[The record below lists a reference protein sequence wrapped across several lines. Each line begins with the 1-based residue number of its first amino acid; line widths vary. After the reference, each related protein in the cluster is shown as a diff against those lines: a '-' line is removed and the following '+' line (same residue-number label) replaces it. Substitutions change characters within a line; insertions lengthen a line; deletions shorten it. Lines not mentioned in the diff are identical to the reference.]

1 MKTKIP
7 HLILAGLFGTTI
19 ASYAGTFTWDGG
31 GADGN
36 WSTADN
42 WAGNTAPVE
51 ADGWHT
57 FVFDTSNQ
65 LNSNLDFTPGNNG
78 LNIND
83 ITFASGAGAFTLS
96 GSSIDMLGAAS
107 SGAAD
112 GIADITNN
120 SANTQ
125 TINNNLIHHTGF
137 NTGLTFNNTNGGAI
151 VVDGVISQSNN
162 QADDVTIQGN
172 GTVTFNGVN
181 TYTQDTILSS
191 GTLVVGDSSALGT
204 GTLTL
209 NSGTLRTDTAAAGI
223 ALSNAID
230 ASGTTNVFAGSV
242 GLNLSGDITGSGT
255 LVIGG
260 SGSGQGSS
268 GVSITDNLDGFT
280 GKIRFDSVANL
291 NSFSFGDG
299 NTVNT
304 TAALEM
310 NGTNNKSNIRL
321 YEHSTFGELSGNGGN
336 FTGDNSTLTI
346 NQDTDTTFA
355 GQLLDVNSSRELGF
369 TKGGSGRLTL
379 SGQNSYEWDTI
390 VNGGTLEVS
399 GRIGET
405 ERITVAGGAAFEV
418 TGTGSLGS
426 SGTGVYS
433 GGGSGTGNIV
443 NNGTFTYNSTTDQ
456 TFTGVVSGSGALIK
470 DNSSTLTLSGAN
482 TFSGATTI
490 DAGTLE
496 IGGAGTLGSSSY
508 AGTIT
513 NNGTLNYNS
522 SATQTLNGVISGT
535 GALILNGS
543 GQLNLSVNNSFTGGV
558 TVNNG
563 TLALQN
569 GGIGADGPLT
579 VNGGYVNVSAH
590 DGFDNLTVSQLS
602 GTGGLI
608 AVGRRTFTVNQ
619 NTDTAYAGVIQ
630 NQNGVGG
637 NSPTTF
643 RKIGTGTLTL
653 TGLNTYNG
661 GTTISGGGTL
671 QVDGALS
678 NGGTRSGI
686 TLNDNG
692 STLRVDG
699 AGYLGPGGSFD
710 KNIVMN
716 NASIFDY
723 SSSADQT
730 LSGVISGVGVLNK
743 DNASTLTLSGANTYS
758 GNTTVSGGTLQ
769 IGGAGKLQ
777 TDATGFYSGDIA
789 IASGAT
795 FQYSSSAS
803 NTAARYNGTISGD
816 GTLIKDGSTSTLRLQ
831 GTTSVANIEINQ
843 GTLRVQGNADA
854 LGGAGT
860 TVTVGASGSENAI
873 LNYSGSNVTY
883 TDKTAIVVGAG
894 SSGTKTIQNGAGT
907 NNVENTNITLNDN
920 VIIDDSGSFS
930 LGGVISGTG
939 GLTKTNSGTTTIS
952 VTNSYTGLTTVNE
965 GTLVIDNSTGSARNF
980 GAGDI
985 EINNGATLQTTST
998 GGEQTRLQSRTITFG
1013 SSGGNTIDI
1022 GGPNTRVGG
1031 TTFVTTGGSTNFI
1044 TGAAIDTSTSAIYNV
1059 SDGTDDV
1066 DLQVSSII
1074 QRSGITKNGNGT
1086 LSLTNTNNLQSNA
1099 ININA
1104 GTLEIAGA
1112 GKLING
1118 GSDYSANINNDGIFK
1133 YNTTASQS
1141 FASII
1146 SGTGAIEKDNTSTLT
1161 LTGANS
1167 YSGNTTINNGTLII
1181 NGNQGSATG
1190 SMTINVSG
1198 TLGGSGTIGAS
1209 LLTVNGV
1216 IAPGNSPGTL
1226 ATGSQLWNDGGS
1238 YLWEIN
1244 ASNDAGGT
1252 IGTDP
1257 GWDWLDITGTLD
1269 LSLLSTGGFTIDIDS
1284 LTSGNI
1290 AGDAVGFDTWTKGN
1304 PGDVDYSFTIATA
1317 SSGITGF
1324 DADNFTLDSSGFS
1337 NAPSWDWQIVLSG
1350 SDLVLEA
1357 YAVPEPSSTALLGL
1371 GGLALMLRRKRS

>member
-1 MKTKIP
+1 MKTKIT
-7 HLILAGLFGTTI
+7 HLILAGMLGTSISSQAATVV
-19 ASYAGTFTWDGG
+19 WDG
-31 GADGN
+31 
-36 WSTADN
+36 STDTT
-42 WAGNTAPVE
+42 WTAFSD
-51 ADGWHT
+51 A
-57 FVFDTSNQ
+57 TSW
-65 LNSNLDFTPGNNG
+65 
-78 LNIND
+78 
-83 ITFASGAGAFTLS
+83 SGATYNDGDDVQFTGAGGTVTLS
-96 GSSIDMLGAAS
+96 GVIDPNSVLVNSSSDYTFAGTTDQANRVS
-107 SGAAD
+107 D
-112 GIADITNN
+112 G
-120 SANTQ
+120 
-125 TINNNLIHHTGF
+125 
-137 NTGLTFNNTNGGAI
+137 
-151 VVDGVISQSNN
+151 
-162 QADDVTIQGN
+162 
-172 GTVTFNGVN
+172 
-181 TYTQDTILSS
+181 
-191 GTLVVGDSSALGT
+191 GTLTKSGT
-204 GTLTL
+204 GTLHFEGRNHTFTGGITV
-209 NSGTLRTDTAAAGI
+209 NDGTLSYDNSPRSYIASSPLTVNGGLVSARIESFTVTELSGSGGVIEVQRRRLTVNQATDTTYAGI
-223 ALSNAID
+223 IRDLNGVVSDGN
-230 ASGTTNVFAGSV
+230 GTAFTK
-242 GLNLSGDITGSGT
+242 TGSGT
-255 LVIGG
+255 L
-260 SGSGQGSS
+260 
-268 GVSITDNLDGFT
+268 T
-280 GKIRFDSVANL
+280 
-291 NSFSFGDG
+291 
-299 NTVNT
+299 
-304 TAALEM
+304 
-310 NGTNNKSNIRL
+310 
-321 YEHSTFGELSGNGGN
+321 LSGNN
-336 FTGDNSTLTI
+336 TYSKN
-346 NQDTDTTFA
+346 TT
-355 GQLLDVNSSRELGF
+355 VS
-369 TKGGSGRLTL
+369 
-379 SGQNSYEWDTI
+379 
-390 VNGGTLEVS
+390 GGTLEVS
-399 GRIGET
+399 GALYSGG
-405 ERITVAGGAAFEV
+405 TVAGSSVTVSAGTLDV
-418 TGTGSLGS
+418 TGAGSLGLGAVFGVNIAN
-426 SGTGVYS
+426 SGTI
-433 GGGSGTGNIV
+433 N
-443 NNGTFTYNSTTDQ
+443 YNSTTDQ
-456 TFTGVVSGSGALIK
+456 EISGI
-470 DNSSTLTLSGAN
+470 
-482 TFSGATTI
+482 
-490 DAGTLE
+490 
-496 IGGAGTLGSSSY
+496 
-508 AGTIT
+508 
-513 NNGTLNYNS
+513 
-522 SATQTLNGVISGT
+522 ISGT
-535 GALILNGS
+535 G
-543 GQLNLSVNNSFTGGV
+543 V
-558 TVNNG
+558 
-563 TLALQN
+563 
-569 GGIGADGPLT
+569 LT
-579 VNGGYVNVSAH
+579 
-590 DGFDNLTVSQLS
+590 
-602 GTGGLI
+602 
-608 AVGRRTFTVNQ
+608 
-619 NTDTAYAGVIQ
+619 
-630 NQNGVGG
+630 
-637 NSPTTF
+637 
-643 RKIGTGTLTL
+643 
-653 TGLNTYNG
+653 
-661 GTTISGGGTL
+661 
-671 QVDGALS
+671 
-678 NGGTRSGI
+678 
-686 TLNDNG
+686 
-692 STLRVDG
+692 
-699 AGYLGPGGSFD
+699 
-710 KNIVMN
+710 
-716 NASIFDY
+716 
-723 SSSADQT
+723 
-730 LSGVISGVGVLNK
+730 K
-743 DNASTLTLSGANTYS
+743 DNSSTLTLSGANTYS

-803 NTAARYNGTISGD
+803 NTAARYDGTISGD

-843 GTLRVQGNADA
+843 GTLRVQGNVDA

-860 TVTVGASGSENAI
+860 TVTIGASGSENAI
-873 LNYSGSNVTY
+873 LQYAGSNLTY
-883 TDKTAIVVGAG
+883 TTKAAIVVGAG
-894 SSGTKTIQNGAGT
+894 STGTKTILNGGT
-907 NNVENTNITLNDN
+907 NNVENTTITLEDD
-920 VIIDDSGSFS
+920 VIIDDSGTFT

-998 GGEQTRLQSRTITFG
+998 GGGQTRLQSRTITFG

-1022 GGPNTRVGG
+1022 GGGNTRVGG

-1044 TGAAIDTSTSAIYNV
+1044 TGAAIDISTSAIYNV

-1066 DLQVSSII
+1066 DLQVSSVI

-1112 GKLING
+1112 GKLRNG
-1118 GSDYSANINNDGIFK
+1118 SSDYSANINNDGIFK

-1290 AGDAVGFDTWTKGN
+1290 AGDAVGFDTWTKGS

-1371 GGLALMLRRKRS
+1371 GGLALMLRRKRSAA

>member
-1 MKTKIP
+1 MKTKIT
-7 HLILAGLFGTTI
+7 HLILAGMLGTSISSQAATVV
-19 ASYAGTFTWDGG
+19 WDG
-31 GADGN
+31 
-36 WSTADN
+36 STDTT
-42 WAGNTAPVE
+42 WTAFSD
-51 ADGWHT
+51 A
-57 FVFDTSNQ
+57 TSW
-65 LNSNLDFTPGNNG
+65 
-78 LNIND
+78 
-83 ITFASGAGAFTLS
+83 SGATYNDGDDVQFTGAGGTVTLS
-96 GSSIDMLGAAS
+96 GVIDPNSVLVNSSSDYTFAGTTDQANRVS
-107 SGAAD
+107 D
-112 GIADITNN
+112 G
-120 SANTQ
+120 
-125 TINNNLIHHTGF
+125 
-137 NTGLTFNNTNGGAI
+137 
-151 VVDGVISQSNN
+151 
-162 QADDVTIQGN
+162 
-172 GTVTFNGVN
+172 
-181 TYTQDTILSS
+181 
-191 GTLVVGDSSALGT
+191 GTLTKSGT
-204 GTLTL
+204 GTLHFEGRNHTFTGGITVNDGKL
-209 NSGTLRTDTAAAGI
+209 SYDNSPRSYIASSPLTVNGGLVSARIESFTVTELSGSGGVIEVQRRRLTVNQATDTTYAGI
-223 ALSNAID
+223 IRDLNGVVSDGN
-230 ASGTTNVFAGSV
+230 GTAFTK
-242 GLNLSGDITGSGT
+242 TGSGT
-255 LVIGG
+255 L
-260 SGSGQGSS
+260 
-268 GVSITDNLDGFT
+268 T
-280 GKIRFDSVANL
+280 
-291 NSFSFGDG
+291 
-299 NTVNT
+299 
-304 TAALEM
+304 
-310 NGTNNKSNIRL
+310 
-321 YEHSTFGELSGNGGN
+321 LSGNN
-336 FTGDNSTLTI
+336 TYSKN
-346 NQDTDTTFA
+346 TT
-355 GQLLDVNSSRELGF
+355 VS
-369 TKGGSGRLTL
+369 
-379 SGQNSYEWDTI
+379 
-390 VNGGTLEVS
+390 GGTLEVS
-399 GRIGET
+399 GALYSGG
-405 ERITVAGGAAFEV
+405 TVAGSSVTVSAGTLDV
-418 TGTGSLGS
+418 TGAGSLGLGAVFGVNIAN
-426 SGTGVYS
+426 SGTI
-433 GGGSGTGNIV
+433 N
-443 NNGTFTYNSTTDQ
+443 YNSTTDQ
-456 TFTGVVSGSGALIK
+456 EISGI
-470 DNSSTLTLSGAN
+470 
-482 TFSGATTI
+482 
-490 DAGTLE
+490 
-496 IGGAGTLGSSSY
+496 
-508 AGTIT
+508 
-513 NNGTLNYNS
+513 
-522 SATQTLNGVISGT
+522 ISGT
-535 GALILNGS
+535 G
-543 GQLNLSVNNSFTGGV
+543 V
-558 TVNNG
+558 
-563 TLALQN
+563 
-569 GGIGADGPLT
+569 LT
-579 VNGGYVNVSAH
+579 
-590 DGFDNLTVSQLS
+590 
-602 GTGGLI
+602 
-608 AVGRRTFTVNQ
+608 
-619 NTDTAYAGVIQ
+619 
-630 NQNGVGG
+630 
-637 NSPTTF
+637 
-643 RKIGTGTLTL
+643 
-653 TGLNTYNG
+653 
-661 GTTISGGGTL
+661 
-671 QVDGALS
+671 
-678 NGGTRSGI
+678 
-686 TLNDNG
+686 
-692 STLRVDG
+692 
-699 AGYLGPGGSFD
+699 
-710 KNIVMN
+710 
-716 NASIFDY
+716 
-723 SSSADQT
+723 
-730 LSGVISGVGVLNK
+730 K
-743 DNASTLTLSGANTYS
+743 DNSSTLTLSGANTYS

-803 NTAARYNGTISGD
+803 NTAARYDGTISGD

-843 GTLRVQGNADA
+843 GTLRVQGNVDA

-860 TVTVGASGSENAI
+860 TVTIGASGSENAI
-873 LNYSGSNVTY
+873 LQYAGSNLTY
-883 TDKTAIVVGAG
+883 TTKAAIVVGAG
-894 SSGTKTIQNGAGT
+894 STGTKTILNGGT
-907 NNVENTNITLNDN
+907 NNVENTTITLEDD
-920 VIIDDSGSFS
+920 VIIDDSGTFT

-998 GGEQTRLQSRTITFG
+998 GGGQTRLQSRTITFDAN
-1013 SSGGNTIDI
+1013 GGGTINF
-1022 GGPNTRVGG
+1022 GGGNTRVGG

-1044 TGAAIDTSTSAIYNV
+1044 TGAAIDISTSAIYNV

-1112 GKLING
+1112 GKLRNG

-1290 AGDAVGFDTWTKGN
+1290 AGDAVGFDTWTKGS

-1371 GGLALMLRRKRS
+1371 GGLALMLRRKRSAA

>member
-1 MKTKIP
+1 MKTKIT
-7 HLILAGLFGTTI
+7 HLILVGMLGTGISSQAATVV
-19 ASYAGTFTWDGG
+19 WDG
-31 GADGN
+31 
-36 WSTADN
+36 STDTT
-42 WAGNTAPVE
+42 WTAFSD
-51 ADGWHT
+51 A
-57 FVFDTSNQ
+57 TSW
-65 LNSNLDFTPGNNG
+65 
-78 LNIND
+78 
-83 ITFASGAGAFTLS
+83 SGATYNDGDDVQFTGAGGTVTLS
-96 GSSIDMLGAAS
+96 GVIDPNSVLVNSSSDYTFAGTTDQANRVS
-107 SGAAD
+107 D
-112 GIADITNN
+112 G
-120 SANTQ
+120 
-125 TINNNLIHHTGF
+125 
-137 NTGLTFNNTNGGAI
+137 
-151 VVDGVISQSNN
+151 
-162 QADDVTIQGN
+162 
-172 GTVTFNGVN
+172 
-181 TYTQDTILSS
+181 
-191 GTLVVGDSSALGT
+191 GTLTKSGT
-204 GTLTL
+204 GTLHFEGRNHTFTGGITV
-209 NSGTLRTDTAAAGI
+209 NDGTLSYDNSPRSYIASSPLTVNGGLVSARIESFTVTELSGSGGVIEVQRRRLTVNQATDTTYAGI
-223 ALSNAID
+223 IRDLNGVVSDGN
-230 ASGTTNVFAGSV
+230 GTAFTK
-242 GLNLSGDITGSGT
+242 TGSGT
-255 LVIGG
+255 L
-260 SGSGQGSS
+260 
-268 GVSITDNLDGFT
+268 T
-280 GKIRFDSVANL
+280 
-291 NSFSFGDG
+291 
-299 NTVNT
+299 
-304 TAALEM
+304 
-310 NGTNNKSNIRL
+310 
-321 YEHSTFGELSGNGGN
+321 LSGNN
-336 FTGDNSTLTI
+336 TYSKN
-346 NQDTDTTFA
+346 TT
-355 GQLLDVNSSRELGF
+355 VS
-369 TKGGSGRLTL
+369 
-379 SGQNSYEWDTI
+379 
-390 VNGGTLEVS
+390 GGTLEVS
-399 GRIGET
+399 GALYSGG
-405 ERITVAGGAAFEV
+405 TVAGSSVTVSAGTLDV
-418 TGTGSLGS
+418 TGAGSLGLGAVFGVNIAN
-426 SGTGVYS
+426 SGTI
-433 GGGSGTGNIV
+433 N
-443 NNGTFTYNSTTDQ
+443 YNSTTDQ
-456 TFTGVVSGSGALIK
+456 EISGI
-470 DNSSTLTLSGAN
+470 
-482 TFSGATTI
+482 
-490 DAGTLE
+490 
-496 IGGAGTLGSSSY
+496 
-508 AGTIT
+508 
-513 NNGTLNYNS
+513 
-522 SATQTLNGVISGT
+522 ISGT
-535 GALILNGS
+535 G
-543 GQLNLSVNNSFTGGV
+543 V
-558 TVNNG
+558 
-563 TLALQN
+563 
-569 GGIGADGPLT
+569 LT
-579 VNGGYVNVSAH
+579 
-590 DGFDNLTVSQLS
+590 
-602 GTGGLI
+602 
-608 AVGRRTFTVNQ
+608 
-619 NTDTAYAGVIQ
+619 
-630 NQNGVGG
+630 
-637 NSPTTF
+637 
-643 RKIGTGTLTL
+643 
-653 TGLNTYNG
+653 
-661 GTTISGGGTL
+661 
-671 QVDGALS
+671 
-678 NGGTRSGI
+678 
-686 TLNDNG
+686 
-692 STLRVDG
+692 
-699 AGYLGPGGSFD
+699 
-710 KNIVMN
+710 
-716 NASIFDY
+716 
-723 SSSADQT
+723 
-730 LSGVISGVGVLNK
+730 K
-743 DNASTLTLSGANTYS
+743 DNSSTLTLSGANTYS

-803 NTAARYNGTISGD
+803 NTAARYDGTISGD

-843 GTLRVQGNADA
+843 GTLRVQGNVDA

-860 TVTVGASGSENAI
+860 TVTIGASGSENAI
-873 LNYSGSNVTY
+873 LQYAGSNLTY
-883 TDKTAIVVGAG
+883 TTKAAIVVGAG
-894 SSGTKTIQNGAGT
+894 STGTKTILNGGT
-907 NNVENTNITLNDN
+907 NNVENTTITLEDD
-920 VIIDDSGSFS
+920 VIIDDSGTFT

-1044 TGAAIDTSTSAIYNV
+1044 TGAAIDISTSAIYNV

-1118 GSDYSANINNDGIFK
+1118 GNDYSGNINNDGIFK
-1133 YNTTASQS
+1133 YNTSASQS

-1304 PGDVDYSFTIATA
+1304 PGDVDYSFIIATA
-1317 SSGITGF
+1317 SAGITGF

-1371 GGLALMLRRKRS
+1371 GGLALMLRRKRSAA

>member
-1 MKTKIP
+1 MKTKIT
-7 HLILAGLFGTTI
+7 HLILAGMLGTSISSQAATVV
-19 ASYAGTFTWDGG
+19 WDG
-31 GADGN
+31 
-36 WSTADN
+36 STDTT
-42 WAGNTAPVE
+42 WTAFSD
-51 ADGWHT
+51 A
-57 FVFDTSNQ
+57 TSW
-65 LNSNLDFTPGNNG
+65 
-78 LNIND
+78 
-83 ITFASGAGAFTLS
+83 SGATYNDGDDVQFTGAGGTVTLS
-96 GSSIDMLGAAS
+96 GVIDPNSVLVNSSSDYTFAGTTDQANRVS
-107 SGAAD
+107 D
-112 GIADITNN
+112 G
-120 SANTQ
+120 
-125 TINNNLIHHTGF
+125 
-137 NTGLTFNNTNGGAI
+137 
-151 VVDGVISQSNN
+151 
-162 QADDVTIQGN
+162 
-172 GTVTFNGVN
+172 
-181 TYTQDTILSS
+181 
-191 GTLVVGDSSALGT
+191 GTLTKSGT
-204 GTLTL
+204 GTLHFEGRNHTFTGGITVNDGKL
-209 NSGTLRTDTAAAGI
+209 SYDNSPRSYIASSPLTVNGGLVSARIESFTVTELSGSGGVIEVQRRRLTVNQATDTTYAGI
-223 ALSNAID
+223 IRDLNGVVSDGN
-230 ASGTTNVFAGSV
+230 GTAFTK
-242 GLNLSGDITGSGT
+242 TGSGT
-255 LVIGG
+255 L
-260 SGSGQGSS
+260 
-268 GVSITDNLDGFT
+268 T
-280 GKIRFDSVANL
+280 
-291 NSFSFGDG
+291 
-299 NTVNT
+299 
-304 TAALEM
+304 
-310 NGTNNKSNIRL
+310 
-321 YEHSTFGELSGNGGN
+321 LSGNN
-336 FTGDNSTLTI
+336 TYSKN
-346 NQDTDTTFA
+346 TT
-355 GQLLDVNSSRELGF
+355 VS
-369 TKGGSGRLTL
+369 
-379 SGQNSYEWDTI
+379 
-390 VNGGTLEVS
+390 GGTLEVS
-399 GRIGET
+399 GALYSGGT
-405 ERITVAGGAAFEV
+405 HSGSSFTVGAAGTLDV
-418 TGTGSLGS
+418 TGAGSLGLGAVFGVNIAN
-426 SGTGVYS
+426 SGTI
-433 GGGSGTGNIV
+433 N
-443 NNGTFTYNSTTDQ
+443 YNSTTDQ
-456 TFTGVVSGSGALIK
+456 EISGI
-470 DNSSTLTLSGAN
+470 
-482 TFSGATTI
+482 
-490 DAGTLE
+490 
-496 IGGAGTLGSSSY
+496 
-508 AGTIT
+508 
-513 NNGTLNYNS
+513 
-522 SATQTLNGVISGT
+522 ISGT
-535 GALILNGS
+535 G
-543 GQLNLSVNNSFTGGV
+543 V
-558 TVNNG
+558 
-563 TLALQN
+563 
-569 GGIGADGPLT
+569 LT
-579 VNGGYVNVSAH
+579 
-590 DGFDNLTVSQLS
+590 
-602 GTGGLI
+602 
-608 AVGRRTFTVNQ
+608 
-619 NTDTAYAGVIQ
+619 
-630 NQNGVGG
+630 
-637 NSPTTF
+637 
-643 RKIGTGTLTL
+643 
-653 TGLNTYNG
+653 
-661 GTTISGGGTL
+661 
-671 QVDGALS
+671 
-678 NGGTRSGI
+678 
-686 TLNDNG
+686 
-692 STLRVDG
+692 
-699 AGYLGPGGSFD
+699 
-710 KNIVMN
+710 
-716 NASIFDY
+716 
-723 SSSADQT
+723 
-730 LSGVISGVGVLNK
+730 K
-743 DNASTLTLSGANTYS
+743 DNSSTLTLSGANTYS

-803 NTAARYNGTISGD
+803 NTAARYDGTISGD

-843 GTLRVQGNADA
+843 GTLRVQGNVDA

-860 TVTVGASGSENAI
+860 TVTIGASGSENAI
-873 LNYSGSNVTY
+873 LQYAGSNLTY
-883 TDKTAIVVGAG
+883 TTKAAIVVGAG
-894 SSGTKTIQNGAGT
+894 STGTKTILNGGT
-907 NNVENTNITLNDN
+907 NNVENTTITLEDD
-920 VIIDDSGSFS
+920 VIIDDSGTFT

-998 GGEQTRLQSRTITFG
+998 GGGQTRLQSRTITFDAN
-1013 SSGGNTIDI
+1013 GGGTINF
-1022 GGPNTRVGG
+1022 GGGNTRVGG

-1044 TGAAIDTSTSAIYNV
+1044 TGAAIDISTSAIYNV

-1112 GKLING
+1112 GKLRNG

-1146 SGTGAIEKDNTSTLT
+1146 SGTGAIEKDNISTLT

-1290 AGDAVGFDTWTKGN
+1290 AGDAVGFDTWTKGS

-1357 YAVPEPSSTALLGL
+1357 YAVPEPSSAALLGL
-1371 GGLALMLRRKRS
+1371 GGLALMLRRKRSAA

>member
-1 MKTKIP
+1 MKTKIT
-7 HLILAGLFGTTI
+7 HLILAGMLGTSISSQAATVV
-19 ASYAGTFTWDGG
+19 WDG
-31 GADGN
+31 
-36 WSTADN
+36 STDTT
-42 WAGNTAPVE
+42 WTAFSD
-51 ADGWHT
+51 A
-57 FVFDTSNQ
+57 TSW
-65 LNSNLDFTPGNNG
+65 
-78 LNIND
+78 
-83 ITFASGAGAFTLS
+83 SGATYNDGDDVQFTGAGGTVTLS
-96 GSSIDMLGAAS
+96 GVIDPNSVLVNSSSDYTFAGTTDQANRVS
-107 SGAAD
+107 D
-112 GIADITNN
+112 G
-120 SANTQ
+120 
-125 TINNNLIHHTGF
+125 
-137 NTGLTFNNTNGGAI
+137 
-151 VVDGVISQSNN
+151 
-162 QADDVTIQGN
+162 
-172 GTVTFNGVN
+172 
-181 TYTQDTILSS
+181 
-191 GTLVVGDSSALGT
+191 GTLTKSGT
-204 GTLTL
+204 GTLHFEGRNHTFTGGITVNDGKL
-209 NSGTLRTDTAAAGI
+209 SYDNSPRSYIASSPLTVNGGLVSARIESFTVTELSGSGGVIEVQRRRLTVNQATDTTYAGI
-223 ALSNAID
+223 IRDLNGVVSDGN
-230 ASGTTNVFAGSV
+230 GTAFTK
-242 GLNLSGDITGSGT
+242 TGSGT
-255 LVIGG
+255 L
-260 SGSGQGSS
+260 
-268 GVSITDNLDGFT
+268 T
-280 GKIRFDSVANL
+280 
-291 NSFSFGDG
+291 
-299 NTVNT
+299 
-304 TAALEM
+304 
-310 NGTNNKSNIRL
+310 
-321 YEHSTFGELSGNGGN
+321 LSGNN
-336 FTGDNSTLTI
+336 TYSKN
-346 NQDTDTTFA
+346 TT
-355 GQLLDVNSSRELGF
+355 VS
-369 TKGGSGRLTL
+369 
-379 SGQNSYEWDTI
+379 
-390 VNGGTLEVS
+390 GGTLEVS
-399 GRIGET
+399 GALYSGG
-405 ERITVAGGAAFEV
+405 TVAGSSVTVSAGTLDV
-418 TGTGSLGS
+418 TGAGSLGLGAVFGVNIAN
-426 SGTGVYS
+426 SGTI
-433 GGGSGTGNIV
+433 N
-443 NNGTFTYNSTTDQ
+443 YNSTTDQ
-456 TFTGVVSGSGALIK
+456 EISGI
-470 DNSSTLTLSGAN
+470 
-482 TFSGATTI
+482 
-490 DAGTLE
+490 
-496 IGGAGTLGSSSY
+496 
-508 AGTIT
+508 
-513 NNGTLNYNS
+513 
-522 SATQTLNGVISGT
+522 ISGT
-535 GALILNGS
+535 G
-543 GQLNLSVNNSFTGGV
+543 V
-558 TVNNG
+558 
-563 TLALQN
+563 
-569 GGIGADGPLT
+569 LT
-579 VNGGYVNVSAH
+579 
-590 DGFDNLTVSQLS
+590 
-602 GTGGLI
+602 
-608 AVGRRTFTVNQ
+608 
-619 NTDTAYAGVIQ
+619 
-630 NQNGVGG
+630 
-637 NSPTTF
+637 
-643 RKIGTGTLTL
+643 
-653 TGLNTYNG
+653 
-661 GTTISGGGTL
+661 
-671 QVDGALS
+671 
-678 NGGTRSGI
+678 
-686 TLNDNG
+686 
-692 STLRVDG
+692 
-699 AGYLGPGGSFD
+699 
-710 KNIVMN
+710 
-716 NASIFDY
+716 
-723 SSSADQT
+723 
-730 LSGVISGVGVLNK
+730 K
-743 DNASTLTLSGANTYS
+743 DNSSTLTLSGANTYS

-803 NTAARYNGTISGD
+803 NTAARYDGTISGD

-843 GTLRVQGNADA
+843 GTLRVQGNVDA

-860 TVTVGASGSENAI
+860 TVTIGASGSENAI
-873 LNYSGSNVTY
+873 LQYAGSNLTY
-883 TDKTAIVVGAG
+883 TTKAAIVVGAG
-894 SSGTKTIQNGAGT
+894 STGTKTILNGGT
-907 NNVENTNITLNDN
+907 NNVENTTITLEDD
-920 VIIDDSGSFS
+920 VIIDDSGTFT

-998 GGEQTRLQSRTITFG
+998 GGGQTRLQSRTITFG

-1044 TGAAIDTSTSAIYNV
+1044 TGAAIDISTSAIYNV

-1112 GKLING
+1112 GKLRNG
-1118 GSDYSANINNDGIFK
+1118 SSDYSANINNDGIFK

-1371 GGLALMLRRKRS
+1371 GGLALMLRRKRSAA

>member
-1 MKTKIP
+1 MKTKIT
-7 HLILAGLFGTTI
+7 HLILVGMLGTGISSQAATVV
-19 ASYAGTFTWDGG
+19 WDG
-31 GADGN
+31 
-36 WSTADN
+36 STDTT
-42 WAGNTAPVE
+42 WTAFSD
-51 ADGWHT
+51 A
-57 FVFDTSNQ
+57 TSW
-65 LNSNLDFTPGNNG
+65 
-78 LNIND
+78 
-83 ITFASGAGAFTLS
+83 SGATYNDGDDVQFTGAGGTVTLS
-96 GSSIDMLGAAS
+96 GVIDPNSVLVNSSSDYTFAGTTDQANRVS
-107 SGAAD
+107 D
-112 GIADITNN
+112 G
-120 SANTQ
+120 
-125 TINNNLIHHTGF
+125 
-137 NTGLTFNNTNGGAI
+137 
-151 VVDGVISQSNN
+151 
-162 QADDVTIQGN
+162 
-172 GTVTFNGVN
+172 
-181 TYTQDTILSS
+181 
-191 GTLVVGDSSALGT
+191 GTLTKSGT
-204 GTLTL
+204 GTLHFEGRNHTFTGGITV
-209 NSGTLRTDTAAAGI
+209 NDGTLSYDNSPRSYIASSPLTVNGGLVSARIENFTVTELSGSGGVIEVQRRRLTVNQATDTTYAGI
-223 ALSNAID
+223 IRDLNGVVSDGN
-230 ASGTTNVFAGSV
+230 GTAFTK
-242 GLNLSGDITGSGT
+242 TGSGT
-255 LVIGG
+255 L
-260 SGSGQGSS
+260 
-268 GVSITDNLDGFT
+268 T
-280 GKIRFDSVANL
+280 
-291 NSFSFGDG
+291 
-299 NTVNT
+299 
-304 TAALEM
+304 
-310 NGTNNKSNIRL
+310 
-321 YEHSTFGELSGNGGN
+321 LSGNN
-336 FTGDNSTLTI
+336 TYSKN
-346 NQDTDTTFA
+346 TT
-355 GQLLDVNSSRELGF
+355 VS
-369 TKGGSGRLTL
+369 
-379 SGQNSYEWDTI
+379 
-390 VNGGTLEVS
+390 GGTLEVS
-399 GRIGET
+399 GALYSGG
-405 ERITVAGGAAFEV
+405 TVAGSSVTVSAGTLDV
-418 TGTGSLGS
+418 TGAGSLGLGAVFGVNIAN
-426 SGTGVYS
+426 SGTI
-433 GGGSGTGNIV
+433 N
-443 NNGTFTYNSTTDQ
+443 YNSTTDQ
-456 TFTGVVSGSGALIK
+456 EISGI
-470 DNSSTLTLSGAN
+470 
-482 TFSGATTI
+482 
-490 DAGTLE
+490 
-496 IGGAGTLGSSSY
+496 
-508 AGTIT
+508 
-513 NNGTLNYNS
+513 
-522 SATQTLNGVISGT
+522 ISGT
-535 GALILNGS
+535 G
-543 GQLNLSVNNSFTGGV
+543 V
-558 TVNNG
+558 
-563 TLALQN
+563 
-569 GGIGADGPLT
+569 LT
-579 VNGGYVNVSAH
+579 
-590 DGFDNLTVSQLS
+590 
-602 GTGGLI
+602 
-608 AVGRRTFTVNQ
+608 
-619 NTDTAYAGVIQ
+619 
-630 NQNGVGG
+630 
-637 NSPTTF
+637 
-643 RKIGTGTLTL
+643 
-653 TGLNTYNG
+653 
-661 GTTISGGGTL
+661 
-671 QVDGALS
+671 
-678 NGGTRSGI
+678 
-686 TLNDNG
+686 
-692 STLRVDG
+692 
-699 AGYLGPGGSFD
+699 
-710 KNIVMN
+710 
-716 NASIFDY
+716 
-723 SSSADQT
+723 
-730 LSGVISGVGVLNK
+730 K
-743 DNASTLTLSGANTYS
+743 DNSSTLTLSGANTYS

-803 NTAARYNGTISGD
+803 NTAARYDGTISGD

-843 GTLRVQGNADA
+843 GTLRVQGNVDA

-860 TVTVGASGSENAI
+860 TVTIGASGSENAI
-873 LNYSGSNVTY
+873 LQYAGSNLTY
-883 TDKTAIVVGAG
+883 TTKAAIVVGAG
-894 SSGTKTIQNGAGT
+894 STGTKTILNGGT
-907 NNVENTNITLNDN
+907 NNVENTTITLEDD
-920 VIIDDSGSFS
+920 VIIDDSGTFT

-998 GGEQTRLQSRTITFG
+998 GGGQTRLQSRTITFG

-1022 GGPNTRVGG
+1022 GGGNTRVGG

-1044 TGAAIDTSTSAIYNV
+1044 TGAAIDISTSAIYNV

-1371 GGLALMLRRKRS
+1371 GGLALMLRRKRSAA

>member
-7 HLILAGLFGTTI
+7 HLTFATGVMLFMLPGT
-19 ASYAGTFTWDGG
+19 ASAQTTFTWDGG
-31 GADGN
+31 GGDGN
-36 WSTADN
+36 WTTATN
-42 WAGNTAPVE
+42 WVGDVVPVE
-51 ADGWHT
+51 ADGYHN
-57 FVFDTSNQ
+57 FVFDGTSQ
-65 LNSNLDFTPGNNG
+65 LNSNVDIVPGNNG
-78 LNIND
+78 LNTND
-83 ITFASGAGAFTLS
+83 LIFNAGAGAFTLS
-96 GSSIDMLGAAS
+96 GSSFDLLGTPTSNPRNIDTAK
-107 SGAAD
+107 
-112 GIADITNN
+112 IINN

-125 TINNNLIHHTGF
+125 TINNSIYHHTGY
-137 NTGLTFNNTNGGAI
+137 NEGLVFDNTNGGAI
-151 VVDGVISQSNN
+151 VVNGVIQQSSS

-181 TYTQDTILSS
+181 TYTRDTTLSS
-191 GTLVVGDSSALGT
+191 GTLIVGDSSALGT
-204 GTLTL
+204 GTATL
-209 NSGTLRTDTAAAGI
+209 AGGTLRTDTAAATI

-280 GKIRFDSVANL
+280 GKIIFDSVANL

-304 TAALEM
+304 TAALEV

-321 YEHSTFGELSGNGGN
+321 WEHATFGELSGNGGN

-346 NQDTDTTFA
+346 NQDTDTTFG
-355 GQLLDVNSSRELGF
+355 GQLLDVNSARELGF

-418 TGTGSLGS
+418 TGSGSLGS
-426 SGTGVYS
+426 GGVYS

-490 DAGTLE
+490 DGGELVLSGSAGGGHRSATTVANGATLSFASTGDINNTQAGRSIVLQDGSTLQNTSPNDFVVLGAGGGGTTVDTGASVTINLESNAGARTGFYLDDGLKSTGADTTATVTINATNAGNGVNLRNNNTTFAGTLIVNGIASATE
-496 IGGAGTLGSSSY
+496 GAGSGIGVAGNTTGLQNADIQLNGTMELMKSSNNNLAISW
-508 AGTIT
+508 AN
-513 NNGTLNYNS
+513 NNG
-522 SATQTLNGVISGT
+522 GT
-535 GALILNGS
+535 FQMGA
-543 GQLNLSVNNSFTGGV
+543 
-558 TVNNG
+558 
-563 TLALQN
+563 
-569 GGIGADGPLT
+569 
-579 VNGGYVNVSAH
+579 
-590 DGFDNLTVSQLS
+590 LS
-602 GTGGLI
+602 GTGVM
-608 AVGRRTFTVNQ
+608 VGNNGTAGGTALVTLG
-619 NTDTAYAGVIQ
+619 NTDNDGTFSGVIA
-630 NQNGVGG
+630 NGV
-637 NSPTTF
+637 NNTTSIT
-643 RKIGTGTLTL
+643 KVGTGT
-653 TGLNTYNG
+653 
-661 GTTISGGGTL
+661 
-671 QVDGALS
+671 Q
-678 NGGTRSGI
+678 
-686 TLNDNG
+686 
-692 STLRVDG
+692 
-699 AGYLGPGGSFD
+699 
-710 KNIVMN
+710 
-716 NASIFDY
+716 
-723 SSSADQT
+723 
-730 LSGVISGVGVLNK
+730 
-743 DNASTLTLSGANTYS
+743 
-758 GNTTVSGGTLQ
+758 
-769 IGGAGKLQ
+769 
-777 TDATGFYSGDIA
+777 
-789 IASGAT
+789 
-795 FQYSSSAS
+795 
-803 NTAARYNGTISGD
+803 
-816 GTLIKDGSTSTLRLQ
+816 
-831 GTTSVANIEINQ
+831 
-843 GTLRVQGNADA
+843 
-854 LGGAGT
+854 
-860 TVTVGASGSENAI
+860 
-873 LNYSGSNVTY
+873 
-883 TDKTAIVVGAG
+883 
-894 SSGTKTIQNGAGT
+894 
-907 NNVENTNITLNDN
+907 
-920 VIIDDSGSFS
+920 
-930 LGGVISGTG
+930 
-939 GLTKTNSGTTTIS
+939 TIS

-998 GGEQTRLQSRTITFG
+998 GGGQTRLQSRTITFG
-1013 SSGGNTIDI
+1013 TSGGNTIDI
-1022 GGPNTRVGG
+1022 GGGNTRVGG

-1044 TGAAIDTSTSAIYNV
+1044 TGAAIDISTSAIYNV

-1118 GSDYSANINNDGIFK
+1118 GNDYSGNINNDGIFK
-1133 YNTTASQS
+1133 YNTSASQS

-1226 ATGSQLWNDGGS
+1226 STGAQTWNDGGS
-1238 YLWEIN
+1238 YIWEIN
-1244 ASNDAGGT
+1244 DSGGSQ
-1252 IGTDP
+1252 GADP

-1269 LSLLSTGGFTIDIDS
+1269 LSSLTAGGFTIDIDS

-1337 NAPSWDWQIVLSG
+1337 NAPSWEWGIVLSG

>member
-1 MKTKIP
+1 MKTKIT
-7 HLILAGLFGTTI
+7 HLILAGMLGTSISSQAATVV
-19 ASYAGTFTWDGG
+19 WDG
-31 GADGN
+31 
-36 WSTADN
+36 STDTT
-42 WAGNTAPVE
+42 WTAFSD
-51 ADGWHT
+51 A
-57 FVFDTSNQ
+57 TSW
-65 LNSNLDFTPGNNG
+65 
-78 LNIND
+78 
-83 ITFASGAGAFTLS
+83 SGATYNDGDDVQFTGAGGTVTLS
-96 GSSIDMLGAAS
+96 GVIDPNSVLVNSSSDYTFAGTTDQANRVS
-107 SGAAD
+107 D
-112 GIADITNN
+112 G
-120 SANTQ
+120 
-125 TINNNLIHHTGF
+125 
-137 NTGLTFNNTNGGAI
+137 
-151 VVDGVISQSNN
+151 
-162 QADDVTIQGN
+162 
-172 GTVTFNGVN
+172 
-181 TYTQDTILSS
+181 
-191 GTLVVGDSSALGT
+191 GTLTKSGT
-204 GTLTL
+204 GTLHFEGRNHTFTGGITVNDGKL
-209 NSGTLRTDTAAAGI
+209 SYDNSPRSYIASSPLTVNGGLVSARIESFTVTELSGSGGVIEVQRRRLTVNQATDTTYAGI
-223 ALSNAID
+223 IRDLNGVVSDGN
-230 ASGTTNVFAGSV
+230 GTAFTK
-242 GLNLSGDITGSGT
+242 TGSGT
-255 LVIGG
+255 L
-260 SGSGQGSS
+260 
-268 GVSITDNLDGFT
+268 T
-280 GKIRFDSVANL
+280 
-291 NSFSFGDG
+291 
-299 NTVNT
+299 
-304 TAALEM
+304 
-310 NGTNNKSNIRL
+310 
-321 YEHSTFGELSGNGGN
+321 LSGNN
-336 FTGDNSTLTI
+336 TYSKN
-346 NQDTDTTFA
+346 TT
-355 GQLLDVNSSRELGF
+355 VS
-369 TKGGSGRLTL
+369 
-379 SGQNSYEWDTI
+379 
-390 VNGGTLEVS
+390 GGTLEVS
-399 GRIGET
+399 GALYSGG
-405 ERITVAGGAAFEV
+405 TVAGSSVTVSAGTLDV
-418 TGTGSLGS
+418 TGAGSLGLGAVFGVNIAN
-426 SGTGVYS
+426 SGTI
-433 GGGSGTGNIV
+433 N
-443 NNGTFTYNSTTDQ
+443 YNSTTDQ
-456 TFTGVVSGSGALIK
+456 EISGI
-470 DNSSTLTLSGAN
+470 
-482 TFSGATTI
+482 
-490 DAGTLE
+490 
-496 IGGAGTLGSSSY
+496 
-508 AGTIT
+508 
-513 NNGTLNYNS
+513 
-522 SATQTLNGVISGT
+522 ISGT
-535 GALILNGS
+535 G
-543 GQLNLSVNNSFTGGV
+543 V
-558 TVNNG
+558 
-563 TLALQN
+563 
-569 GGIGADGPLT
+569 LT
-579 VNGGYVNVSAH
+579 
-590 DGFDNLTVSQLS
+590 
-602 GTGGLI
+602 
-608 AVGRRTFTVNQ
+608 
-619 NTDTAYAGVIQ
+619 
-630 NQNGVGG
+630 
-637 NSPTTF
+637 
-643 RKIGTGTLTL
+643 
-653 TGLNTYNG
+653 
-661 GTTISGGGTL
+661 
-671 QVDGALS
+671 
-678 NGGTRSGI
+678 
-686 TLNDNG
+686 
-692 STLRVDG
+692 
-699 AGYLGPGGSFD
+699 
-710 KNIVMN
+710 
-716 NASIFDY
+716 
-723 SSSADQT
+723 
-730 LSGVISGVGVLNK
+730 K
-743 DNASTLTLSGANTYS
+743 DNSSTLTLSGANTYS

-816 GTLIKDGSTSTLRLQ
+816 GTLIKDGSTSILRLQ

-843 GTLRVQGNADA
+843 GTLRVQGNVDA

-860 TVTVGASGSENAI
+860 TVTIGASGSENAI
-873 LNYSGSNVTY
+873 LQYAGSNLTY
-883 TDKTAIVVGAG
+883 TTKAAIVVGAG
-894 SSGTKTIQNGAGT
+894 STGTKTILNGGT
-907 NNVENTNITLNDN
+907 NNVENTTITLEDD
-920 VIIDDSGSFS
+920 VIIDDSGTFT

-998 GGEQTRLQSRTITFG
+998 GGGQTRLQSRTITFG

-1022 GGPNTRVGG
+1022 GGGNTRVGG

-1044 TGAAIDTSTSAIYNV
+1044 TGAAIDISTSAIYNV

-1066 DLQVSSII
+1066 DLQVSSVI

-1112 GKLING
+1112 GKLRNG

-1371 GGLALMLRRKRS
+1371 GGLALMLRRKRSAA

>member
-1 MKTKIP
+1 MKTKIT
-7 HLILAGLFGTTI
+7 HLILAGMLGTSISSQAATVV
-19 ASYAGTFTWDGG
+19 WDG
-31 GADGN
+31 
-36 WSTADN
+36 STDTT
-42 WAGNTAPVE
+42 WTAFSD
-51 ADGWHT
+51 A
-57 FVFDTSNQ
+57 TSW
-65 LNSNLDFTPGNNG
+65 
-78 LNIND
+78 
-83 ITFASGAGAFTLS
+83 SGATYNDGDDVQFTGAGGTVTLS
-96 GSSIDMLGAAS
+96 GVIDPNSVLVNSSSDYTFAGTTDQANRVS
-107 SGAAD
+107 D
-112 GIADITNN
+112 G
-120 SANTQ
+120 
-125 TINNNLIHHTGF
+125 
-137 NTGLTFNNTNGGAI
+137 
-151 VVDGVISQSNN
+151 
-162 QADDVTIQGN
+162 
-172 GTVTFNGVN
+172 
-181 TYTQDTILSS
+181 
-191 GTLVVGDSSALGT
+191 GTLTKSGT
-204 GTLTL
+204 GTLHFEGRNHTFTGGITV
-209 NSGTLRTDTAAAGI
+209 NDGTLSYDNSPRSYIASSPLTVNGGLVSTRIENFTVTELSGSGGVIEVQRRRLTVNQATDTTYAGI
-223 ALSNAID
+223 IRD
-230 ASGTTNVFAGSV
+230 
-242 GLNLSGDITGSGT
+242 LSGVVSSGNGTAFTKTGSGT
-255 LVIGG
+255 L
-260 SGSGQGSS
+260 
-268 GVSITDNLDGFT
+268 T
-280 GKIRFDSVANL
+280 
-291 NSFSFGDG
+291 
-299 NTVNT
+299 
-304 TAALEM
+304 
-310 NGTNNKSNIRL
+310 
-321 YEHSTFGELSGNGGN
+321 LSGNN
-336 FTGDNSTLTI
+336 TYSKN
-346 NQDTDTTFA
+346 TT
-355 GQLLDVNSSRELGF
+355 VS
-369 TKGGSGRLTL
+369 
-379 SGQNSYEWDTI
+379 
-390 VNGGTLEVS
+390 GGTLEVS
-399 GRIGET
+399 GALYSGGT
-405 ERITVAGGAAFEV
+405 HSGSSFTVGAAGTLDV
-418 TGTGSLGS
+418 TGAGSLGS
-426 SGTGVYS
+426 GAVFGVNIANSGTI
-433 GGGSGTGNIV
+433 N
-443 NNGTFTYNSTTDQ
+443 YNSTTDQ
-456 TFTGVVSGSGALIK
+456 EISGI
-470 DNSSTLTLSGAN
+470 
-482 TFSGATTI
+482 
-490 DAGTLE
+490 
-496 IGGAGTLGSSSY
+496 
-508 AGTIT
+508 
-513 NNGTLNYNS
+513 
-522 SATQTLNGVISGT
+522 ISGT
-535 GALILNGS
+535 G
-543 GQLNLSVNNSFTGGV
+543 V
-558 TVNNG
+558 
-563 TLALQN
+563 
-569 GGIGADGPLT
+569 LT
-579 VNGGYVNVSAH
+579 
-590 DGFDNLTVSQLS
+590 
-602 GTGGLI
+602 
-608 AVGRRTFTVNQ
+608 
-619 NTDTAYAGVIQ
+619 
-630 NQNGVGG
+630 
-637 NSPTTF
+637 
-643 RKIGTGTLTL
+643 
-653 TGLNTYNG
+653 
-661 GTTISGGGTL
+661 
-671 QVDGALS
+671 
-678 NGGTRSGI
+678 
-686 TLNDNG
+686 
-692 STLRVDG
+692 
-699 AGYLGPGGSFD
+699 
-710 KNIVMN
+710 
-716 NASIFDY
+716 
-723 SSSADQT
+723 
-730 LSGVISGVGVLNK
+730 K
-743 DNASTLTLSGANTYS
+743 DNSSTLTLSGANTYS

-816 GTLIKDGSTSTLRLQ
+816 GTLIKDGSTSILRLQ

-843 GTLRVQGNADA
+843 GTLRVQGNVDA

-860 TVTVGASGSENAI
+860 TVTIGASGSENAI
-873 LNYSGSNVTY
+873 LQYAGSNLTY
-883 TDKTAIVVGAG
+883 TTKAAIVVGAG
-894 SSGTKTIQNGAGT
+894 STGTKTILNGGT
-907 NNVENTNITLNDN
+907 NNVENTTITLEDD
-920 VIIDDSGSFS
+920 VIIHDSGTFT

-998 GGEQTRLQSRTITFG
+998 GGGQTRLQSRTITFG

-1044 TGAAIDTSTSAIYNV
+1044 TGAAIDISTSAIYNV

-1118 GSDYSANINNDGIFK
+1118 DSDYSANINNDGIFK

-1290 AGDAVGFDTWTKGN
+1290 AGDAVGFDTWTKGS
-1304 PGDVDYSFTIATA
+1304 PGDVDYSFIIATA

-1337 NAPSWDWQIVLSG
+1337 NAPSWDWQIIQDG
-1350 SDLVLEA
+1350 ANDLVLQA

-1371 GGLALMLRRKRS
+1371 GGLALMLRRKRSAA

>member
-1 MKTKIP
+1 MKTKIT
-7 HLILAGLFGTTI
+7 HLILAGMLGTSISSQAATVV
-19 ASYAGTFTWDGG
+19 WDG
-31 GADGN
+31 
-36 WSTADN
+36 STDTT
-42 WAGNTAPVE
+42 WTAFSD
-51 ADGWHT
+51 A
-57 FVFDTSNQ
+57 TSW
-65 LNSNLDFTPGNNG
+65 
-78 LNIND
+78 
-83 ITFASGAGAFTLS
+83 SGATYNDGDDVQFTGAGGTVTLS
-96 GSSIDMLGAAS
+96 GVIDPNSVLVNSSSDYTFAGTTDQANRVS
-107 SGAAD
+107 D
-112 GIADITNN
+112 G
-120 SANTQ
+120 
-125 TINNNLIHHTGF
+125 
-137 NTGLTFNNTNGGAI
+137 
-151 VVDGVISQSNN
+151 
-162 QADDVTIQGN
+162 
-172 GTVTFNGVN
+172 
-181 TYTQDTILSS
+181 
-191 GTLVVGDSSALGT
+191 GTLTKSGT
-204 GTLTL
+204 GTLHFEGRNHTFTGGITV
-209 NSGTLRTDTAAAGI
+209 NDGTLSYDNSPRSYIASSPLTVNGGLVSTRIENFTVTELSGSGGVIEVQRRRLTVNQATDTTYAGI
-223 ALSNAID
+223 IRD
-230 ASGTTNVFAGSV
+230 
-242 GLNLSGDITGSGT
+242 LSGVVSDGNGTAFTKTGSGT
-255 LVIGG
+255 L
-260 SGSGQGSS
+260 
-268 GVSITDNLDGFT
+268 T
-280 GKIRFDSVANL
+280 
-291 NSFSFGDG
+291 
-299 NTVNT
+299 
-304 TAALEM
+304 
-310 NGTNNKSNIRL
+310 
-321 YEHSTFGELSGNGGN
+321 LSGNN
-336 FTGDNSTLTI
+336 TYSKN
-346 NQDTDTTFA
+346 TT
-355 GQLLDVNSSRELGF
+355 VS
-369 TKGGSGRLTL
+369 
-379 SGQNSYEWDTI
+379 
-390 VNGGTLEVS
+390 GGTLEVS
-399 GRIGET
+399 GALYSGGT
-405 ERITVAGGAAFEV
+405 HSGSSFTVGAAGTLDV
-418 TGTGSLGS
+418 TGAGSLGS
-426 SGTGVYS
+426 GAVFGVNIANSGTI
-433 GGGSGTGNIV
+433 N
-443 NNGTFTYNSTTDQ
+443 YNSTTDQ
-456 TFTGVVSGSGALIK
+456 EISGI
-470 DNSSTLTLSGAN
+470 
-482 TFSGATTI
+482 
-490 DAGTLE
+490 
-496 IGGAGTLGSSSY
+496 
-508 AGTIT
+508 
-513 NNGTLNYNS
+513 
-522 SATQTLNGVISGT
+522 ISGT
-535 GALILNGS
+535 G
-543 GQLNLSVNNSFTGGV
+543 V
-558 TVNNG
+558 
-563 TLALQN
+563 
-569 GGIGADGPLT
+569 LT
-579 VNGGYVNVSAH
+579 
-590 DGFDNLTVSQLS
+590 
-602 GTGGLI
+602 
-608 AVGRRTFTVNQ
+608 
-619 NTDTAYAGVIQ
+619 
-630 NQNGVGG
+630 
-637 NSPTTF
+637 
-643 RKIGTGTLTL
+643 
-653 TGLNTYNG
+653 
-661 GTTISGGGTL
+661 
-671 QVDGALS
+671 
-678 NGGTRSGI
+678 
-686 TLNDNG
+686 
-692 STLRVDG
+692 
-699 AGYLGPGGSFD
+699 
-710 KNIVMN
+710 
-716 NASIFDY
+716 
-723 SSSADQT
+723 
-730 LSGVISGVGVLNK
+730 K
-743 DNASTLTLSGANTYS
+743 DNSSTLTLSGANTYS

-816 GTLIKDGSTSTLRLQ
+816 GTLIKDGSTSILRLQ

-843 GTLRVQGNADA
+843 GTLRVQGNVDA

-860 TVTVGASGSENAI
+860 TVTIGASGSENAI
-873 LNYSGSNVTY
+873 LQYAGSNLTY
-883 TDKTAIVVGAG
+883 TTKAAIVVGAG
-894 SSGTKTIQNGAGT
+894 STGTKTILNGGT
-907 NNVENTNITLNDN
+907 NNVENTTITLEDD
-920 VIIDDSGSFS
+920 VIIDDSGTFT

-998 GGEQTRLQSRTITFG
+998 GGGQTRLQSRTITFG

-1044 TGAAIDTSTSAIYNV
+1044 TGAAIDISTSAIYNV

-1118 GSDYSANINNDGIFK
+1118 DSDYSANINNDGIFK

-1290 AGDAVGFDTWTKGN
+1290 AGDAVGFDTWTKGS

>member
-1 MKTKIP
+1 MKTKIT
-7 HLILAGLFGTTI
+7 HLILVGMLGTGISSQAATVV
-19 ASYAGTFTWDGG
+19 WDG
-31 GADGN
+31 
-36 WSTADN
+36 STDTT
-42 WAGNTAPVE
+42 WTAVSD
-51 ADGWHT
+51 A
-57 FVFDTSNQ
+57 TSW
-65 LNSNLDFTPGNNG
+65 
-78 LNIND
+78 
-83 ITFASGAGAFTLS
+83 SGATYSDGDDVQFTGAGGTVTLS
-96 GSSIDMLGAAS
+96 GVIDPNSVLVNSSSDYTFAGTTGSVNII
-107 SGAAD
+107 SGGGTLTKSGTGTLELD
-112 GIADITNN
+112 GRTYTFTGGITLNDGVLYWNN
-120 SANTQ
+120 SPRSN
-125 TINNNLIHHTGF
+125 IGSSP
-137 NTGLTFNNTNGGAI
+137 LTVNGGQLDVRLESFTVTELSGSGGEISVYRRTFTVNQDTNTTYA
-151 VVDGVISQSNN
+151 GVIEDFNGVVAS
-162 QADDVTIQGN
+162 GN
-172 GTVTFNGVN
+172 GTTFTKG
-181 TYTQDTILSS
+181 
-191 GTLVVGDSSALGT
+191 GT

-209 NSGTLRTDTAAAGI
+209 SGNNTYSRVT
-223 ALSNAID
+223 
-230 ASGTTNVFAGSV
+230 
-242 GLNLSGDITGSGT
+242 
-255 LVIGG
+255 
-260 SGSGQGSS
+260 
-268 GVSITDNLDGFT
+268 
-280 GKIRFDSVANL
+280 
-291 NSFSFGDG
+291 
-299 NTVNT
+299 TVN
-304 TAALEM
+304 
-310 NGTNNKSNIRL
+310 N
-321 YEHSTFGELSGNGGN
+321 
-336 FTGDNSTLTI
+336 
-346 NQDTDTTFA
+346 
-355 GQLLDVNSSRELGF
+355 
-369 TKGGSGRLTL
+369 
-379 SGQNSYEWDTI
+379 
-390 VNGGTLEVS
+390 GTLEVS
-399 GRIGET
+399 GALYSAGT
-405 ERITVAGGAAFEV
+405 NGTNSNITVGAAGTLDF
-418 TGTGSLGS
+418 TGAGSLGS
-426 SGTGVYS
+426 GAAFD
-433 GGGSGTGNIV
+433 GNIT
-443 NNGTFTYNSTTDQ
+443 NAGTFNYNSTTDQ
-456 TFTGVVSGSGALIK
+456 T
-470 DNSSTLTLSGAN
+470 LSG
-482 TFSGATTI
+482 I
-490 DAGTLE
+490 
-496 IGGAGTLGSSSY
+496 
-508 AGTIT
+508 
-513 NNGTLNYNS
+513 
-522 SATQTLNGVISGT
+522 ISGT
-535 GALILNGS
+535 GALEK
-543 GQLNLSVNNSFTGGV
+543 
-558 TVNNG
+558 
-563 TLALQN
+563 
-569 GGIGADGPLT
+569 D
-579 VNGGYVNVSAH
+579 
-590 DGFDNLTVSQLS
+590 
-602 GTGGLI
+602 
-608 AVGRRTFTVNQ
+608 
-619 NTDTAYAGVIQ
+619 
-630 NQNGVGG
+630 
-637 NSPTTF
+637 
-643 RKIGTGTLTL
+643 
-653 TGLNTYNG
+653 
-661 GTTISGGGTL
+661 
-671 QVDGALS
+671 
-678 NGGTRSGI
+678 
-686 TLNDNG
+686 
-692 STLRVDG
+692 ST
-699 AGYLGPGGSFD
+699 
-710 KNIVMN
+710 
-716 NASIFDY
+716 
-723 SSSADQT
+723 
-730 LSGVISGVGVLNK
+730 
-743 DNASTLTLSGANTYS
+743 STLTLSGANTYT
-758 GNTTVSGGTLQ
+758 GNTTISGGTLQ
-769 IGGAGKLQ
+769 IGGAGRLQ
-777 TDATGFYSGDIA
+777 TGATGFYSGDIA

-803 NTAARYNGTISGD
+803 NTAARYDGTISGD

-860 TVTVGASGSENAI
+860 TVTIGASGSENAI

-894 SSGTKTIQNGAGT
+894 SSGTKTIQNAGA
-907 NNVENTNITLNDN
+907 NNADNTAITLNDN
-920 VIIDDSGSFS
+920 VTIDDSGSFT

-1044 TGAAIDTSTSAIYNV
+1044 TGAAIDISTSAIYNV

-1118 GSDYSANINNDGIFK
+1118 GNDYSGNINNDGIFK

-1161 LTGANS
+1161 LTSANS

-1190 SMTINVSG
+1190 AMTINVSG

-1304 PGDVDYSFTIATA
+1304 PGDVDYSFIIATA
-1317 SSGITGF
+1317 SAGITGF

-1371 GGLALMLRRKRS
+1371 GGLALMLRRKRSAA

>member
-1 MKTKIP
+1 MKTKIT
-7 HLILAGLFGTTI
+7 HLILAGMLGTSISSQAATVV
-19 ASYAGTFTWDGG
+19 WDG
-31 GADGN
+31 
-36 WSTADN
+36 STDTT
-42 WAGNTAPVE
+42 WTAFSD
-51 ADGWHT
+51 A
-57 FVFDTSNQ
+57 TSW
-65 LNSNLDFTPGNNG
+65 
-78 LNIND
+78 
-83 ITFASGAGAFTLS
+83 SGATYNDGDDVQFTGAGGTVTLS
-96 GSSIDMLGAAS
+96 GVIDPNSVLVNSSSDYTFAGTTDQANRVS
-107 SGAAD
+107 D
-112 GIADITNN
+112 G
-120 SANTQ
+120 
-125 TINNNLIHHTGF
+125 
-137 NTGLTFNNTNGGAI
+137 
-151 VVDGVISQSNN
+151 
-162 QADDVTIQGN
+162 
-172 GTVTFNGVN
+172 
-181 TYTQDTILSS
+181 
-191 GTLVVGDSSALGT
+191 GTLTKSGT
-204 GTLTL
+204 GTLHFEGRNHTFTGGITV
-209 NSGTLRTDTAAAGI
+209 NDGTLSYDNSPRSYIASSPLTVNGGLVSARIENFTVTELSGSGGVIEVQRRRLTVNQATDTTYAGI
-223 ALSNAID
+223 IRDLNGVVS
-230 ASGTTNVFAGSV
+230 SGNGTAFTK
-242 GLNLSGDITGSGT
+242 TGSGT
-255 LVIGG
+255 L
-260 SGSGQGSS
+260 
-268 GVSITDNLDGFT
+268 T
-280 GKIRFDSVANL
+280 
-291 NSFSFGDG
+291 
-299 NTVNT
+299 
-304 TAALEM
+304 
-310 NGTNNKSNIRL
+310 
-321 YEHSTFGELSGNGGN
+321 LSGNN
-336 FTGDNSTLTI
+336 TYSKN
-346 NQDTDTTFA
+346 TT
-355 GQLLDVNSSRELGF
+355 VS
-369 TKGGSGRLTL
+369 
-379 SGQNSYEWDTI
+379 
-390 VNGGTLEVS
+390 GGTLEVS
-399 GRIGET
+399 GALYSGGT
-405 ERITVAGGAAFEV
+405 HSGSSFTVGAAGTLDV
-418 TGTGSLGS
+418 TGAGSLGS
-426 SGTGVYS
+426 GAVFGVNIANSGTI
-433 GGGSGTGNIV
+433 N
-443 NNGTFTYNSTTDQ
+443 YNSTTDQ
-456 TFTGVVSGSGALIK
+456 EISGI
-470 DNSSTLTLSGAN
+470 
-482 TFSGATTI
+482 
-490 DAGTLE
+490 
-496 IGGAGTLGSSSY
+496 
-508 AGTIT
+508 
-513 NNGTLNYNS
+513 
-522 SATQTLNGVISGT
+522 ISGT
-535 GALILNGS
+535 G
-543 GQLNLSVNNSFTGGV
+543 V
-558 TVNNG
+558 
-563 TLALQN
+563 
-569 GGIGADGPLT
+569 LT
-579 VNGGYVNVSAH
+579 
-590 DGFDNLTVSQLS
+590 
-602 GTGGLI
+602 
-608 AVGRRTFTVNQ
+608 
-619 NTDTAYAGVIQ
+619 
-630 NQNGVGG
+630 
-637 NSPTTF
+637 
-643 RKIGTGTLTL
+643 
-653 TGLNTYNG
+653 
-661 GTTISGGGTL
+661 
-671 QVDGALS
+671 
-678 NGGTRSGI
+678 
-686 TLNDNG
+686 
-692 STLRVDG
+692 
-699 AGYLGPGGSFD
+699 
-710 KNIVMN
+710 
-716 NASIFDY
+716 
-723 SSSADQT
+723 
-730 LSGVISGVGVLNK
+730 K
-743 DNASTLTLSGANTYS
+743 DNSSTLTLSGANTYS

-803 NTAARYNGTISGD
+803 NTAARYDGTISGD

-843 GTLRVQGNADA
+843 GTLRVQGNVDA

-860 TVTVGASGSENAI
+860 TVTIGASGSENAI
-873 LNYSGSNVTY
+873 LQYAGSNLTY
-883 TDKTAIVVGAG
+883 TTKAAIVVGAG
-894 SSGTKTIQNGAGT
+894 STGTKTILNGGT
-907 NNVENTNITLNDN
+907 NNVENTTITLEDD
-920 VIIDDSGSFS
+920 VIIDDSGTFT

-998 GGEQTRLQSRTITFG
+998 GGGQTRLQSRTITFG

-1022 GGPNTRVGG
+1022 GGGNTRVGG

-1044 TGAAIDTSTSAIYNV
+1044 TGAAIDISTSAIYNV

-1371 GGLALMLRRKRS
+1371 GGLALMLRRKRSAA

>member
-1 MKTKIP
+1 MKTKIT
-7 HLILAGLFGTTI
+7 HLILAGMLGTGISSQAATVV
-19 ASYAGTFTWDGG
+19 WDG
-31 GADGN
+31 
-36 WSTADN
+36 STDTT
-42 WAGNTAPVE
+42 WTAFSD
-51 ADGWHT
+51 A
-57 FVFDTSNQ
+57 TSW
-65 LNSNLDFTPGNNG
+65 
-78 LNIND
+78 
-83 ITFASGAGAFTLS
+83 SGATYNDGDDVQFTGAGGTVTLS
-96 GSSIDMLGAAS
+96 GVIDPNSVLVNSSSDYTFAGTTDQANRVS
-107 SGAAD
+107 D
-112 GIADITNN
+112 G
-120 SANTQ
+120 
-125 TINNNLIHHTGF
+125 
-137 NTGLTFNNTNGGAI
+137 
-151 VVDGVISQSNN
+151 
-162 QADDVTIQGN
+162 
-172 GTVTFNGVN
+172 
-181 TYTQDTILSS
+181 
-191 GTLVVGDSSALGT
+191 GTLTKSGT
-204 GTLTL
+204 GTLHFEGRNHTFTGGITVNDGKL
-209 NSGTLRTDTAAAGI
+209 SYDNSPRSYIASSPLTVNGGLVSARIESFTVTELSGSGGVIEVQRRRLTVNQATDTTYAGI
-223 ALSNAID
+223 IRDLNGVVSDGN
-230 ASGTTNVFAGSV
+230 GTAFTK
-242 GLNLSGDITGSGT
+242 TGSGT
-255 LVIGG
+255 L
-260 SGSGQGSS
+260 
-268 GVSITDNLDGFT
+268 T
-280 GKIRFDSVANL
+280 
-291 NSFSFGDG
+291 
-299 NTVNT
+299 
-304 TAALEM
+304 
-310 NGTNNKSNIRL
+310 
-321 YEHSTFGELSGNGGN
+321 LSGNN
-336 FTGDNSTLTI
+336 TYSKN
-346 NQDTDTTFA
+346 TT
-355 GQLLDVNSSRELGF
+355 VS
-369 TKGGSGRLTL
+369 
-379 SGQNSYEWDTI
+379 
-390 VNGGTLEVS
+390 GGTLEVS
-399 GRIGET
+399 GALYSGG
-405 ERITVAGGAAFEV
+405 TVAGSSVTVSAGTLDV
-418 TGTGSLGS
+418 TGAGSLGLGAVFGVNIAN
-426 SGTGVYS
+426 SGTI
-433 GGGSGTGNIV
+433 N
-443 NNGTFTYNSTTDQ
+443 YNSTTDQ
-456 TFTGVVSGSGALIK
+456 EISGI
-470 DNSSTLTLSGAN
+470 
-482 TFSGATTI
+482 
-490 DAGTLE
+490 
-496 IGGAGTLGSSSY
+496 
-508 AGTIT
+508 
-513 NNGTLNYNS
+513 
-522 SATQTLNGVISGT
+522 ISGT
-535 GALILNGS
+535 G
-543 GQLNLSVNNSFTGGV
+543 V
-558 TVNNG
+558 
-563 TLALQN
+563 
-569 GGIGADGPLT
+569 LT
-579 VNGGYVNVSAH
+579 
-590 DGFDNLTVSQLS
+590 
-602 GTGGLI
+602 
-608 AVGRRTFTVNQ
+608 
-619 NTDTAYAGVIQ
+619 
-630 NQNGVGG
+630 
-637 NSPTTF
+637 
-643 RKIGTGTLTL
+643 
-653 TGLNTYNG
+653 
-661 GTTISGGGTL
+661 
-671 QVDGALS
+671 
-678 NGGTRSGI
+678 
-686 TLNDNG
+686 
-692 STLRVDG
+692 
-699 AGYLGPGGSFD
+699 
-710 KNIVMN
+710 
-716 NASIFDY
+716 
-723 SSSADQT
+723 
-730 LSGVISGVGVLNK
+730 K
-743 DNASTLTLSGANTYS
+743 DNSSTLTLSGANTYS

-803 NTAARYNGTISGD
+803 NTAARYDGTISGD

-843 GTLRVQGNADA
+843 GTLRVQGNVDA

-860 TVTVGASGSENAI
+860 TVTIGASGSENAI
-873 LNYSGSNVTY
+873 LQYAGSNLTY
-883 TDKTAIVVGAG
+883 TTKAAIVVGAG
-894 SSGTKTIQNGAGT
+894 STGTKTILNGGT
-907 NNVENTNITLNDN
+907 NNVENTTITLEDD
-920 VIIDDSGSFS
+920 VIIDDSGTFT

-998 GGEQTRLQSRTITFG
+998 GGGQTRLQSRTITFG

-1022 GGPNTRVGG
+1022 GGGNTRVGG

-1044 TGAAIDTSTSAIYNV
+1044 TGAAIDISTSAIYNV

-1066 DLQVSSII
+1066 DLQVSSVI

-1290 AGDAVGFDTWTKGN
+1290 AGDAVGFDTWTKGS

-1371 GGLALMLRRKRS
+1371 GGLALMLRRKRSAA

>member
-1 MKTKIP
+1 MKTKIT
-7 HLILAGLFGTTI
+7 HLILAGMLGTSISSQAATVV
-19 ASYAGTFTWDGG
+19 WDG
-31 GADGN
+31 
-36 WSTADN
+36 STDTT
-42 WAGNTAPVE
+42 WTAFSD
-51 ADGWHT
+51 A
-57 FVFDTSNQ
+57 TSW
-65 LNSNLDFTPGNNG
+65 
-78 LNIND
+78 
-83 ITFASGAGAFTLS
+83 SGATYNDGDDVQFTGAGGTVTLS
-96 GSSIDMLGAAS
+96 GVIDPNSVLVNSSSDYTFAGTTDQANRVS
-107 SGAAD
+107 D
-112 GIADITNN
+112 G
-120 SANTQ
+120 
-125 TINNNLIHHTGF
+125 
-137 NTGLTFNNTNGGAI
+137 
-151 VVDGVISQSNN
+151 
-162 QADDVTIQGN
+162 
-172 GTVTFNGVN
+172 
-181 TYTQDTILSS
+181 
-191 GTLVVGDSSALGT
+191 GTLTKSGT
-204 GTLTL
+204 GTLHFEGRNHTFTGGITVNDGKL
-209 NSGTLRTDTAAAGI
+209 SYDNSPRSYIASSPLTVNGGLVSARIESFTVTELSGSGGVIEVQRRRLTVNQATDTTYAGI
-223 ALSNAID
+223 IRDLNGVVSDGN
-230 ASGTTNVFAGSV
+230 GTAFTK
-242 GLNLSGDITGSGT
+242 TGSGT
-255 LVIGG
+255 L
-260 SGSGQGSS
+260 
-268 GVSITDNLDGFT
+268 T
-280 GKIRFDSVANL
+280 
-291 NSFSFGDG
+291 
-299 NTVNT
+299 
-304 TAALEM
+304 
-310 NGTNNKSNIRL
+310 
-321 YEHSTFGELSGNGGN
+321 LSGNN
-336 FTGDNSTLTI
+336 TYSKN
-346 NQDTDTTFA
+346 TT
-355 GQLLDVNSSRELGF
+355 VS
-369 TKGGSGRLTL
+369 
-379 SGQNSYEWDTI
+379 
-390 VNGGTLEVS
+390 GGTLEVS
-399 GRIGET
+399 GALYSGG
-405 ERITVAGGAAFEV
+405 TVAGSSVTVSAGTLDV
-418 TGTGSLGS
+418 TGAGSLGLGAVFGVNIAN
-426 SGTGVYS
+426 SGTI
-433 GGGSGTGNIV
+433 N
-443 NNGTFTYNSTTDQ
+443 YNSTTDQ
-456 TFTGVVSGSGALIK
+456 EISGI
-470 DNSSTLTLSGAN
+470 
-482 TFSGATTI
+482 
-490 DAGTLE
+490 
-496 IGGAGTLGSSSY
+496 
-508 AGTIT
+508 
-513 NNGTLNYNS
+513 
-522 SATQTLNGVISGT
+522 ISGT
-535 GALILNGS
+535 G
-543 GQLNLSVNNSFTGGV
+543 V
-558 TVNNG
+558 
-563 TLALQN
+563 
-569 GGIGADGPLT
+569 LT
-579 VNGGYVNVSAH
+579 
-590 DGFDNLTVSQLS
+590 
-602 GTGGLI
+602 
-608 AVGRRTFTVNQ
+608 
-619 NTDTAYAGVIQ
+619 
-630 NQNGVGG
+630 
-637 NSPTTF
+637 
-643 RKIGTGTLTL
+643 
-653 TGLNTYNG
+653 
-661 GTTISGGGTL
+661 
-671 QVDGALS
+671 
-678 NGGTRSGI
+678 
-686 TLNDNG
+686 
-692 STLRVDG
+692 
-699 AGYLGPGGSFD
+699 
-710 KNIVMN
+710 
-716 NASIFDY
+716 
-723 SSSADQT
+723 
-730 LSGVISGVGVLNK
+730 K
-743 DNASTLTLSGANTYS
+743 DNSSTLTLSGANTYS

-803 NTAARYNGTISGD
+803 NTAARYDGTISGD

-843 GTLRVQGNADA
+843 GTLRVQGNVDA

-860 TVTVGASGSENAI
+860 TVTIGASGSENAI
-873 LNYSGSNVTY
+873 LQYAGSNLTY
-883 TDKTAIVVGAG
+883 TTKAAIVVGAG
-894 SSGTKTIQNGAGT
+894 STGTKTILNGGT
-907 NNVENTNITLNDN
+907 NNVENTTITLEDD
-920 VIIDDSGSFS
+920 VIIDDSGTFT

-998 GGEQTRLQSRTITFG
+998 GGGQTRLQSRTITFG

-1044 TGAAIDTSTSAIYNV
+1044 TGAAIDISTSAIYNV

-1118 GSDYSANINNDGIFK
+1118 SSDYSANINNDGIFK

-1371 GGLALMLRRKRS
+1371 GGLALMLRRKRSAA

>member
-1 MKTKIP
+1 MKTKIT
-7 HLILAGLFGTTI
+7 HLILAGMLGTSISSQAATVV
-19 ASYAGTFTWDGG
+19 WDG
-31 GADGN
+31 
-36 WSTADN
+36 STDTT
-42 WAGNTAPVE
+42 WTAFSD
-51 ADGWHT
+51 A
-57 FVFDTSNQ
+57 TSW
-65 LNSNLDFTPGNNG
+65 
-78 LNIND
+78 
-83 ITFASGAGAFTLS
+83 SGATYNDGDDVQFTGAGGTVTLS
-96 GSSIDMLGAAS
+96 GVIDPNSVLVNSSSDYTFAGTTDQANRVS
-107 SGAAD
+107 D
-112 GIADITNN
+112 G
-120 SANTQ
+120 
-125 TINNNLIHHTGF
+125 
-137 NTGLTFNNTNGGAI
+137 
-151 VVDGVISQSNN
+151 
-162 QADDVTIQGN
+162 
-172 GTVTFNGVN
+172 
-181 TYTQDTILSS
+181 
-191 GTLVVGDSSALGT
+191 GTLTKSGT
-204 GTLTL
+204 GTLHFEGRNHTFTGGITVNDGKL
-209 NSGTLRTDTAAAGI
+209 SYDNSPRSYIASSPLTVNGGLVSARIESFTVTELSGSGGVIEVQRRRLTVNQATDTTYAGI
-223 ALSNAID
+223 IRDLNGVVSDGN
-230 ASGTTNVFAGSV
+230 GTAFTK
-242 GLNLSGDITGSGT
+242 TGSGT
-255 LVIGG
+255 L
-260 SGSGQGSS
+260 
-268 GVSITDNLDGFT
+268 T
-280 GKIRFDSVANL
+280 
-291 NSFSFGDG
+291 
-299 NTVNT
+299 
-304 TAALEM
+304 
-310 NGTNNKSNIRL
+310 
-321 YEHSTFGELSGNGGN
+321 LSGNN
-336 FTGDNSTLTI
+336 TYSKN
-346 NQDTDTTFA
+346 TT
-355 GQLLDVNSSRELGF
+355 VS
-369 TKGGSGRLTL
+369 
-379 SGQNSYEWDTI
+379 
-390 VNGGTLEVS
+390 GGTLEVS
-399 GRIGET
+399 GALYSGGT
-405 ERITVAGGAAFEV
+405 HSGSSFTVGAAGTLDV
-418 TGTGSLGS
+418 TGAGSLGLGAVFGVNIAN
-426 SGTGVYS
+426 SGTI
-433 GGGSGTGNIV
+433 N
-443 NNGTFTYNSTTDQ
+443 YNSTTDQ
-456 TFTGVVSGSGALIK
+456 EISGI
-470 DNSSTLTLSGAN
+470 
-482 TFSGATTI
+482 
-490 DAGTLE
+490 
-496 IGGAGTLGSSSY
+496 
-508 AGTIT
+508 
-513 NNGTLNYNS
+513 
-522 SATQTLNGVISGT
+522 ISGT
-535 GALILNGS
+535 G
-543 GQLNLSVNNSFTGGV
+543 V
-558 TVNNG
+558 
-563 TLALQN
+563 
-569 GGIGADGPLT
+569 LT
-579 VNGGYVNVSAH
+579 
-590 DGFDNLTVSQLS
+590 
-602 GTGGLI
+602 
-608 AVGRRTFTVNQ
+608 
-619 NTDTAYAGVIQ
+619 
-630 NQNGVGG
+630 
-637 NSPTTF
+637 
-643 RKIGTGTLTL
+643 
-653 TGLNTYNG
+653 
-661 GTTISGGGTL
+661 
-671 QVDGALS
+671 
-678 NGGTRSGI
+678 
-686 TLNDNG
+686 
-692 STLRVDG
+692 
-699 AGYLGPGGSFD
+699 
-710 KNIVMN
+710 
-716 NASIFDY
+716 
-723 SSSADQT
+723 
-730 LSGVISGVGVLNK
+730 K
-743 DNASTLTLSGANTYS
+743 DNSSTLTLSGANTYS

-803 NTAARYNGTISGD
+803 NTAARYDGTISGD

-843 GTLRVQGNADA
+843 GTLRVQGNVDA

-860 TVTVGASGSENAI
+860 TVTIGASGSENAI
-873 LNYSGSNVTY
+873 LQYAGSNLTY
-883 TDKTAIVVGAG
+883 TTKAAIVVGAG
-894 SSGTKTIQNGAGT
+894 STGTKTILNGGT
-907 NNVENTNITLNDN
+907 NNVENTTITLEDD
-920 VIIDDSGSFS
+920 VIIDDSGTFT

-998 GGEQTRLQSRTITFG
+998 GGEQTRLQSRTITFDAN
-1013 SSGGNTIDI
+1013 GGGTINF
-1022 GGPNTRVGG
+1022 GGGNTRVGG

-1044 TGAAIDTSTSAIYNV
+1044 TGAAIDISTSAIYNV

-1066 DLQVSSII
+1066 DLQVSSVI

-1112 GKLING
+1112 GKLRNG

-1290 AGDAVGFDTWTKGN
+1290 AGDAVGFDTWTKGS

-1371 GGLALMLRRKRS
+1371 GGLALMLRRKRSAA

>member
-1 MKTKIP
+1 MKTKIT
-7 HLILAGLFGTTI
+7 HLILAGMLGTSISSQAATVV
-19 ASYAGTFTWDGG
+19 WDG
-31 GADGN
+31 
-36 WSTADN
+36 STDTT
-42 WAGNTAPVE
+42 WTAFSD
-51 ADGWHT
+51 A
-57 FVFDTSNQ
+57 TSW
-65 LNSNLDFTPGNNG
+65 
-78 LNIND
+78 
-83 ITFASGAGAFTLS
+83 SGATYNDGDDVQFTGAGGTVTLS
-96 GSSIDMLGAAS
+96 GVIDPNSVLVNSSSDYTFAGTTDQANRVS
-107 SGAAD
+107 D
-112 GIADITNN
+112 G
-120 SANTQ
+120 
-125 TINNNLIHHTGF
+125 
-137 NTGLTFNNTNGGAI
+137 
-151 VVDGVISQSNN
+151 
-162 QADDVTIQGN
+162 
-172 GTVTFNGVN
+172 
-181 TYTQDTILSS
+181 
-191 GTLVVGDSSALGT
+191 GTLTKSGT
-204 GTLTL
+204 GTLHFEGRNHTFTGGITVNDGKL
-209 NSGTLRTDTAAAGI
+209 SYDNSPRSYIASSPLTVNGGLVSARIESFTVTELSGSGGVIEVQRRRLTVNQATDTTYAGI
-223 ALSNAID
+223 IRDLNGVVSDGN
-230 ASGTTNVFAGSV
+230 GTAFTK
-242 GLNLSGDITGSGT
+242 TGSGT
-255 LVIGG
+255 L
-260 SGSGQGSS
+260 
-268 GVSITDNLDGFT
+268 T
-280 GKIRFDSVANL
+280 
-291 NSFSFGDG
+291 
-299 NTVNT
+299 
-304 TAALEM
+304 
-310 NGTNNKSNIRL
+310 
-321 YEHSTFGELSGNGGN
+321 LSGNN
-336 FTGDNSTLTI
+336 TYSKN
-346 NQDTDTTFA
+346 TT
-355 GQLLDVNSSRELGF
+355 VS
-369 TKGGSGRLTL
+369 
-379 SGQNSYEWDTI
+379 
-390 VNGGTLEVS
+390 GGTLEVS
-399 GRIGET
+399 GALYSGG
-405 ERITVAGGAAFEV
+405 TVAGSSVTVSAGTLDV
-418 TGTGSLGS
+418 TGAGSLGLGAVFGVNIAN
-426 SGTGVYS
+426 SGTI
-433 GGGSGTGNIV
+433 N
-443 NNGTFTYNSTTDQ
+443 YNSTTDQ
-456 TFTGVVSGSGALIK
+456 EISGI
-470 DNSSTLTLSGAN
+470 
-482 TFSGATTI
+482 
-490 DAGTLE
+490 
-496 IGGAGTLGSSSY
+496 
-508 AGTIT
+508 
-513 NNGTLNYNS
+513 
-522 SATQTLNGVISGT
+522 ISGT
-535 GALILNGS
+535 G
-543 GQLNLSVNNSFTGGV
+543 V
-558 TVNNG
+558 
-563 TLALQN
+563 
-569 GGIGADGPLT
+569 LT
-579 VNGGYVNVSAH
+579 
-590 DGFDNLTVSQLS
+590 
-602 GTGGLI
+602 
-608 AVGRRTFTVNQ
+608 
-619 NTDTAYAGVIQ
+619 
-630 NQNGVGG
+630 
-637 NSPTTF
+637 
-643 RKIGTGTLTL
+643 
-653 TGLNTYNG
+653 
-661 GTTISGGGTL
+661 
-671 QVDGALS
+671 
-678 NGGTRSGI
+678 
-686 TLNDNG
+686 
-692 STLRVDG
+692 
-699 AGYLGPGGSFD
+699 
-710 KNIVMN
+710 
-716 NASIFDY
+716 
-723 SSSADQT
+723 
-730 LSGVISGVGVLNK
+730 K
-743 DNASTLTLSGANTYS
+743 DNSSTLTLSGANTYS

-803 NTAARYNGTISGD
+803 NTAARYDGTISGD

-843 GTLRVQGNADA
+843 GTLRVQGNVDA

-860 TVTVGASGSENAI
+860 TVTIGASGSENAI
-873 LNYSGSNVTY
+873 LQYAGSNLTY
-883 TDKTAIVVGAG
+883 TTKAAIVVGAG
-894 SSGTKTIQNGAGT
+894 STGTKTILNGGT
-907 NNVENTNITLNDN
+907 NNVENTTITLEDD
-920 VIIDDSGSFS
+920 VIIDDSGTFT

-998 GGEQTRLQSRTITFG
+998 GGKQTRLQSRTITFG

-1044 TGAAIDTSTSAIYNV
+1044 TGAAIDISTSAIYNV

-1118 GSDYSANINNDGIFK
+1118 SSDYSANINNDGIFK

-1371 GGLALMLRRKRS
+1371 GGLALMLRRKRSAA